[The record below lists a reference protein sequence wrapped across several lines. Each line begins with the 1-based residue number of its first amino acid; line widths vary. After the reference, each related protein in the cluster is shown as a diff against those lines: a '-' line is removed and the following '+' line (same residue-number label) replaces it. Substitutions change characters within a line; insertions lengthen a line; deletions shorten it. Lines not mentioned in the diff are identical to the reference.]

1 MKYTI
6 RFNKSRGQPG
16 RGSVEHAWRVFE
28 NGQEILA
35 RHVRIEVPSWT
46 ELDENG
52 VDWNMACKGEMI
64 FYDDTDTVVI
74 HDRSNNRTSYR
85 NGSL

>member
-1 MKYTI
+1 M
-6 RFNKSRGQPG
+6 
-16 RGSVEHAWRVFE
+16 FE
-28 NGQEILA
+28 NGREILA

-52 VDWNMACKGEMI
+52 VDWNIAGKGKMF

-74 HDRSNNRTSYR
+74 YA
-85 NGSL
+85 